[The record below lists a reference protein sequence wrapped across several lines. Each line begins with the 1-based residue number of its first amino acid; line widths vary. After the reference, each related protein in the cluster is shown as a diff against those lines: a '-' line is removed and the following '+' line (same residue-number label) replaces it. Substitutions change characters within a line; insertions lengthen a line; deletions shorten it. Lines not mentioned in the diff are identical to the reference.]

1 MNRWGGYVIGICTM
15 LLVQLVNETLHLG
28 LGIWSKAAIAFLLD
42 VIIIT
47 AAFMG
52 RE

>member
-1 MNRWGGYVIGICTM
+1 MNRLGGGIIGACTM
-15 LLVQLVNETLHLG
+15 LLVQIVNEELHLG
-28 LGIWSKAAIAFLLD
+28 LGIWSKFAISSLLD

-52 RE
+52 RS